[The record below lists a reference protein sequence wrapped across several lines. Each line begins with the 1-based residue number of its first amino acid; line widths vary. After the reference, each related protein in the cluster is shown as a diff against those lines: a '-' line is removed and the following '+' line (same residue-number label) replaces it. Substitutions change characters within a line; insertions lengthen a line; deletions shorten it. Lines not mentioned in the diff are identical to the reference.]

1 MSESSAD
8 FLEPVMDGRDWKGLE
23 LAVFRLLE
31 HCGWE
36 NLQYVGESGDMGA
49 DILGVRYNPKTGEYE
64 SYLFQVKAVSGDN
77 YIGTAAVDQAVQG
90 QGFYGCKIA
99 VVVTNGEFRKAAYT
113 RKDEL
118 NRLHF
123 NVRLWNGVF
132 LSQLLSKFPETSS
145 KLKRPHEY
153 QNKIIDKVVKT
164 YNDGGKKALYIVATG
179 MGKTIIAATIA
190 NKLYEAGLKK
200 ILVVCHSIPLA
211 IQLQK
216 SFWCQIGKSMKTRLF
231 MDGKIPVPIDGI
243 NFGLYQT
250 LYNNL
255 GGLQPGVFDL
265 VIVDEAHH
273 ARANA
278 FEVCLNH
285 LKPRFLIG
293 MTATPWRSDGLAL
306 EQMFGVP
313 LAKVSLVDGMRL
325 GYLSKV
331 DYRLMCDNINWSEVS
346 KMSKKKISVR
356 DLNKRLF
363 IPQRDDAIISD
374 VMKVARGMPQPK
386 IAVFSPSVAHAESFA
401 KLLNIAGIPTGCVT
415 SKDKQNA
422 HKTLLEFSSDK
433 LSAITAVDI
442 LNEGIDVPDINVLV
456 FLRATHSRRIFVQ
469 QLGRGLRTSKFKDKV
484 IVLDFV
490 TDIRRIALVKAFN
503 DETKMPQTSGDIS
516 TVYLKDGVVTFNDT
530 KSQRFIDAWLNDVAS
545 LEDRDDAE
553 KLEFPDITEV

>member
-1 MSESSAD
+1 MRLKRRLRATAQRHW
-8 FLEPVMDGRDWKGLE
+8 RDI
-23 LAVFRLLE
+23 V
-31 HCGWE
+31 CG
-36 NLQYVGESGDMGA
+36 G
-49 DILGVRYNPKTGEYE
+49 ICPKTGE
-64 SYLFQVKAVSGDN
+64 
-77 YIGTAAVDQAVQG
+77 
-90 QGFYGCKIA
+90 
-99 VVVTNGEFRKAAYT
+99 T
-113 RKDEL
+113 RKVKETNEMCDKKSKAKGVSP
-118 NRLHF
+118 RL
-123 NVRLWNGVF
+123 
-132 LSQLLSKFPETSS
+132 
-145 KLKRPHEY
+145 
-153 QNKIIDKVVKT
+153 I
-164 YNDGGKKALYIVATG
+164 
-179 MGKTIIAATIA
+179 
-190 NKLYEAGLKK
+190 
-200 ILVVCHSIPLA
+200 
-211 IQLQK
+211 
-216 SFWCQIGKSMKTRLF
+216 
-231 MDGKIPVPIDGI
+231 
-243 NFGLYQT
+243 
-250 LYNNL
+250 
-255 GGLQPGVFDL
+255 
-265 VIVDEAHH
+265 DEAHH

-374 VMKVARGMPQPK
+374 VMKVARGMQRPK

-503 DETKMPQTSGDIS
+503 DETKAPRVPGDVS